1 MRHFIL
7 TLFFLGLLS
16 FTFGQSKTVKL
27 IVDSTKIY
35 FRYFYKSKNTS
46 DYTLNDSVRFVGRK
60 ITVDKFYF
68 DKFVNGQKNWTKIY
82 KIELANDSLRVTT
95 RAGDKKGKHKFI
107 YSKEPYYNSFL
118 VDN

>member
-1 MRHFIL
+1 MRLFIL
-7 TLFFLGLLS
+7 TLFFLGLFS

-35 FRYFYKSKNTS
+35 FRYFYKTKNTF